1 MNQKTKRFFFP
12 LFLLCV
18 LAIIFIAPVKGATTA
33 GGGCVEGGE
42 GLQNPL
48 TACSFEELVKDIAT
62 WFYYIMIPISAI
74 MVLYAGALFMTSAG
88 NEERIAKAK
97 RALLWAIV
105 GVAIILINYG
115 FIDLIKSFL
124 ETNK

>member
-1 MNQKTKRFFFP
+1 MNQKTKRIFFIIF
-12 LFLLCV
+12 FVCV
-18 LAIIFIAPVKGATTA
+18 SVIIFIPVVKAA
-33 GGGCVEGGE
+33 VSSGCTEGGE

-48 TACSFEELVKDIAT
+48 NACSFEELVKDIAT

-105 GVAIILINYG
+105 GVAIILVNYG